1 MDPEMAMA
9 QRENGTHRLT
19 LFSDAVFA
27 VIITIL
33 VLDLKP
39 PAEHSFAALLP
50 LWPVGVSYAISY
62 WFIAIVWVNHH
73 HLMKFA
79 HASTARLTWANFAHL
94 FTVSLVPF
102 STSWIAD
109 SRLAPAP
116 VSLYAAIFVLVNA
129 TYLALCWEVMD
140 RPKLGDTAMR
150 QMMRM
155 RSWLTLGLFTTAAVL
170 ALFTPLGGMILICLC
185 LILYIRPELRAA
197 RRKI

>member
-1 MDPEMAMA
+1 MTMA
-9 QRENGTHRLT
+9 QERDGTHRLT

-50 LWPVGVSYAISY
+50 LWPTGVSYAISY
-62 WFIAIVWVNHH
+62 WFIAIAWVNHH
-73 HLMKFA
+73 HVMRFA
-79 HASTARLTWANFAHL
+79 QTSTARLTWANFAHL

-102 STSWIAD
+102 STAWIAD

-116 VSLYAAIFVLVNA
+116 VSLYAAVFVLVNA

-140 RPKLGDTAMR
+140 RPKLDDTAMR
-150 QMMRM
+150 QMMRT
-155 RSWLTLGLFTTAAVL
+155 RSWLTLGLFTAAAVL
-170 ALFTPLGGMILICLC
+170 ALFIPVGGVVLICFC
-185 LILYIRPELRAA
+185 LILYVRPEFRTR